1 MVVIPLIITLF
12 FALVMFVVTVVV
24 LEFSSRNFD
33 LSLLHVSFLYISVTM
48 MVLLLYSLSMDK
60 IME

>member
-24 LEFSSRNFD
+24 LEFSSRNLD

-48 MVLLLYSLSMDK
+48 MVLSLYSLSMDK